1 MKNNR
6 LIKVFTN
13 GLLNENPTF
22 RLLLGM
28 CPTLAITKAAS
39 SGLGMGLATTFVLV
53 FSNLVVS
60 LLRNIIPEKVRIPSY
75 VVVIATFVTIIDLL
89 IKAFL
94 PALSST
100 LGIYIPLIVVNCII
114 FARAESFASKNPVLP
129 SIADGLG
136 MGLGFTVAI
145 TILSCIRE
153 VLGNGTISNP
163 ELAYHMELP
172 FHDETMRLNLA
183 KCLLKQGL
191 PVKQSHRKEHG
202 YLYYKQCEQII
213 TFLTAVGAHKAVM
226 QIEEL
231 RVKRQ
236 VYGGVTRAMNC
247 DNANM
252 NKSMD
257 ASEAQIAAIEK
268 LVQEGNTGGHF
279 RDFHDFCQRMSAYD
293 LNKRVLENLIRCGA
307 FDSMGARRAQLLQV
321 YESGAK
327 IGKIA
332 YLECTVDLE
341 YDKALPENA
350 VSQLEALFARN
361 ELVVEKKGKNGPTD
375 QDIIPMYEF
384 LKEQT
389 SKTWEKQIERSEKK

>member
-75 VVVIATFVTIIDLL
+75 VVVIATFVTIIDLM

-136 MGLGFTVAI
+136 MGLGFTLALVM
-145 TILSCIRE
+145 LSSVRE
-153 VLGNGTISNP
+153 IIGTGCW
-163 ELAYHMELP
+163 
-172 FHDETMRLNLA
+172 F
-183 KCLLKQGL
+183 G
-191 PVKQSHRKEHG
+191 
-202 YLYYKQCEQII
+202 
-213 TFLTAVGAHKAVM
+213 M
-226 QIEEL
+226 QIMPEGYQPMAIATSPSGGFLFLGLLLLAVNAFVQYTERRKAEKEEEIL
-231 RVKRQ
+231 
-236 VYGGVTRAMNC
+236 
-247 DNANM
+247 
-252 NKSMD
+252 
-257 ASEAQIAAIEK
+257 
-268 LVQEGNTGGHF
+268 
-279 RDFHDFCQRMSAYD
+279 
-293 LNKRVLENLIRCGA
+293 
-307 FDSMGARRAQLLQV
+307 
-321 YESGAK
+321 
-327 IGKIA
+327 
-332 YLECTVDLE
+332 
-341 YDKALPENA
+341 
-350 VSQLEALFARN
+350 
-361 ELVVEKKGKNGPTD
+361 
-375 QDIIPMYEF
+375 
-384 LKEQT
+384 
-389 SKTWEKQIERSEKK
+389 